1 MNMNGLLGIIQTSR
15 LTMSEDELSAAIDLL
30 RAEIQFR
37 RDKSFKSMKMS
48 MKKGD
53 AVSFINNDGER
64 VVGEVKKVKQK
75 KALVIVGSV
84 QWDVPIG
91 MLSAAR

>member
-1 MNMNGLLGIIQTSR
+1 
-15 LTMSEDELSAAIDLL
+15 MSEDELSAAIDLL
-30 RAEIQFR
+30 RTEMEFR
-37 RDKSFKSMKMS
+37 RGKAFKKMKVS

-53 AVSFINNDGER
+53 TVSFINNDGER
-64 VVGEVKKVKQK
+64 VLGEVKKVKTK
-75 KALVIVGSV
+75 KALVIVGNV